1 VWVDQHAVVCAIYV
15 AHLVTKPS
23 MLAGFEL
30 YVGRGALHHGPD
42 EFPAIFIDG
51 RVMKKI
57 IEKHLTN

>member
-1 VWVDQHAVVCAIYV
+1 
-15 AHLVTKPS
+15 